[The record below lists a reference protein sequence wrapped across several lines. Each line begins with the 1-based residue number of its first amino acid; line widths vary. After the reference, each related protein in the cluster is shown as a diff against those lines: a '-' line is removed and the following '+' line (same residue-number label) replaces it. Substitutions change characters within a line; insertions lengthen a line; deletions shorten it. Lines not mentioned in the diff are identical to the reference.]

1 MAGEMGPYVPRLT
14 KVTGDENPVTKPR
27 NPLGKGI
34 ELAHAAWVLQHLVS
48 SKEGTFVRKTDSDK
62 GKITAM
68 IAIAKL
74 PDSDTKRKAY
84 IYSALNI
91 TDGTDPSSD
100 QEKAAAAIY
109 ADALDL
115 CVKPSLQAK
124 YENNMRTWT
133 WAGGLGDY

>member
-1 MAGEMGPYVPRLT
+1 MGTATSGLQE
-14 KVTGDENPVTKPR
+14 G
-27 NPLGKGI
+27 GKY
-34 ELAHAAWVLQHLVS
+34 
-48 SKEGTFVRKTDSDK
+48 VRKTDSDK
-62 GKITAM
+62 GKIAAM

-74 PDSDTKRKAY
+74 PDSDLRRKAY

-91 TDGTDPSSD
+91 PDPSSD

-115 CVKPSLQAK
+115 CVKRYVDLHEK
-124 YENNMRTWT
+124 YENRVRASWT

>member
-1 MAGEMGPYVPRLT
+1 
-14 KVTGDENPVTKPR
+14 VTKPR
-27 NPLGKGI
+27 NPLGKGAD
-34 ELAHAAWVLQHLVS
+34 LALAAWELQHLVS
-48 SKEGTFVRKTDSDK
+48 NREGTYVRKTDSDK
-62 GKITAM
+62 GKIAAM